1 MADRQAPE
9 WIFGMNHV
17 LDIDQLRTFLAI
29 AELGSF
35 TKAGE
40 AVHKTQSAVSMQ
52 MRRLEERVGMPIF
65 AKDGRQSRLTEDGER
80 LIEYA
85 RRMILLND
93 ETLSAFGRQKEI
105 GRVKLGLPDDYAD
118 RLLPQVLAAFARL
131 NPAIEVQVVCAG
143 SHITCTAMQNGEL
156 DVAIVTSADNQSVTG
171 ELIRREPLY
180 WVTSSRHC
188 AHTSESVRLAVGG
201 TSCCWRRHAMEA
213 LDKVGR
219 AYTVS
224 YVSSSA
230 SALVGAVQAGLAVTV
245 LPESAIREG
254 MRILEEK
261 DGFPNLPACDIT
273 LLRSERAEKPM
284 HDTLCNHIIAAIG
297 NISTDISVAAE

>member
-1 MADRQAPE
+1 MSQ
-9 WIFGMNHV
+9 V
-17 LDIDQLRTFLAI
+17 LDIEQLRTFLAI

-52 MRRLEERVGMPIF
+52 MRRLEDRVGMAIF

-80 LIEYA
+80 LVEYA

-93 ETLSAFGRQKEI
+93 ETLSAFSGRKQA

-131 NPAIEVQVVCAG
+131 NPAIEVQVACASSAQTSQAIRCG
-143 SHITCTAMQNGEL
+143 DL
-156 DVAIVTSADNQSVTG
+156 DVAIVTSAEHVDAG

-180 WVTSSRHC
+180 WVTSAQHC
-188 AHTSESVRLAVGG
+188 AHSSETVRLAIGPP
-201 TSCCWRRHAMEA
+201 TCAWRRMAMDA
-213 LDKVGR
+213 LDR
-219 AYTVS
+219 ISRPYSIS

-230 SALVGAVQAGLAVTV
+230 TALVGAVQAGLAVTV
-245 LPESAIREG
+245 FPESAIRDG
-254 MRILEEK
+254 MRILDDK
-261 DGFPNLPACDIT
+261 DGYPPLPECDIS
-273 LLRSERAEKPM
+273 LLRSAKAREEI
-284 HDTLCNHIIAAIG
+284 HDTLCNHIVAAIG
-297 NISTDISVAAE
+297 NISPALAAE

>member
-1 MADRQAPE
+1 MT
-9 WIFGMNHV
+9 HV

-80 LIEYA
+80 LIEFA
-85 RRMILLND
+85 RRMLLLND
-93 ETLSAFGRQKEI
+93 ETLSAFGRQKEV

-143 SHITCTAMQNGEL
+143 SNVTSASIQNGEL
-156 DVAIVTSADNQSVTG
+156 DVAIVTSADTQSVKG
-171 ELIRREPLY
+171 DLIRREPLY

-188 AHTSESVRLAVGG
+188 AHTSETIRLAIGS
-201 TSCCWRRHAMEA
+201 TTCLWRRLAMEA
-213 LDKVGR
+213 LDKVSR
-219 AYTVS
+219 PYIVS

-261 DGFPNLPACDIT
+261 DGFPNLPACDIL
-273 LLRSERAEKPM
+273 LLRSDRAGKAI
-284 HDTLCNHIIAAIG
+284 HDTLCNHIVAAIG
-297 NISTDISVAAE
+297 NVPIGLSEAAE